1 MPVLKIFKLN
11 VQPKIAFILEKR
23 NKFVKLS
30 AIDTSASDS
39 CFYAAHA
46 CHTCME
52 QAVQTCKC
60 LGLEMPKIVLSIFSF
75 SKAALC
81 KKKWS

>member
-1 MPVLKIFKLN
+1 
-11 VQPKIAFILEKR
+11 
-23 NKFVKLS
+23 
-30 AIDTSASDS
+30 
-39 CFYAAHA
+39 
-46 CHTCME
+46 ME

-81 KKKWS
+81 KKNGLN